1 MLIESV
7 GTMRIHKFA
16 KENLISSKSV
26 IHTLRLLN
34 YPVKSASSMITI
46 DHTNRV
52 FFTSVAAHCELI
64 GG

>member
-1 MLIESV
+1 MLIEST

-16 KENLISSKSV
+16 RQNLITSKSV
-26 IHTLRLLN
+26 VHTLRLVGH
-34 YPVKSASSMITI
+34 PVKSASSMITI

-52 FFTSVAAHCELI
+52 FFTSVVAHCELI